1 MLCLAACGTLL
12 LLNSARLLKR
22 ARIESPATMADEAD
36 DNVVAPDNY
45 LATLPVAETQ
55 RHGEQLAC
63 DKIAQAFMFLIME
76 LPAVTQKGARELSAH
91 KVAYAS
97 KWASQRLRD
106 VLAFSTQALQD
117 LHDKIAHPSGL
128 LNQVARHGH
137 EPLDNRHAEVQ
148 LRQLLRGVHQ
158 LLAMHSSFT
167 AFVAEDLLTEST
179 QLLADINAASDVVL
193 AQLTMISGK
202 VNQRIQEL
210 SAPRNPAA
218 CPPTP
223 HPLPLPP
230 QTPHVHV
237 LQNSSSCPPFVA
249 EAAQPPPPILQPRKG
264 GRFAKRQ
271 TRNE

>member
-36 DNVVAPDNY
+36 DNDVAPDNP
-45 LATLPVAETQ
+45 LATLPEIPRYGVL
-55 RHGEQLAC
+55 LAC
-63 DKIAQAFMFLIME
+63 DKIAEAFMFLIME

-91 KVAYAS
+91 KVAYA
-97 KWASQRLRD
+97 KKQASQKLRD

-137 EPLDNRHAEVQ
+137 EPWNRHAEVQ

-167 AFVAEDLLTEST
+167 AFVAEDLPTGT
-179 QLLADINAASDVVL
+179 QLLADINPVSDVVL

-210 SAPRNPAA
+210 SRPRNPAA
-218 CPPTP
+218 CPPRAD
-223 HPLPLPP
+223 PLPLPP
-230 QTPHVHV
+230 QTPHVHL
-237 LQNSSSCPPFVA
+237 LQNSSSCPPVVA
-249 EAAQPPPPILQPRKG
+249 EAAQLPPPILQPRKG

>member
-45 LATLPVAETQ
+45 LATLPA
-55 RHGEQLAC
+55 RYGELLAC
-63 DKIAQAFMFLIME
+63 DKIAQAFMFLITE
-76 LPAVTQKGARELSAH
+76 LPNVTQKGARELSAH
-91 KVAYAS
+91 KVAYAK
-97 KWASQRLRD
+97 KWARKHLRD

-137 EPLDNRHAEVQ
+137 EPDNRHAEVQ

-167 AFVAEDLLTEST
+167 AFVAEDLPTEST

-230 QTPHVHV
+230 QTPHVHL

>member
-1 MLCLAACGTLL
+1 
-12 LLNSARLLKR
+12 
-22 ARIESPATMADEAD
+22 MADEAD
-36 DNVVAPDNY
+36 DNDVAPDNH
-45 LATLPVAETQ
+45 LATLPERYGVL
-55 RHGEQLAC
+55 LAC
-63 DKIAQAFMFLIME
+63 DKIAQAFMFLITE
-76 LPAVTQKGARELSAH
+76 LPNVTQKGARELSAH
-91 KVAYAS
+91 KVAYAK
-97 KWASQRLRD
+97 KWASQHLRD

-167 AFVAEDLLTEST
+167 AFVAEDLHTRT

-202 VNQRIQEL
+202 VNQRIQQL
-210 SAPRNPAA
+210 SRPRNPAA
-218 CPPTP
+218 CPPRAD
-223 HPLPLPP
+223 PLPLPP
-230 QTPHVHV
+230 QTPHVHL
-237 LQNSSSCPPFVA
+237 LQNSSSCPPVVA
-249 EAAQPPPPILQPRKG
+249 EAAQLPPPILQPRKG
-264 GRFAKRQ
+264 GRFDKRQ